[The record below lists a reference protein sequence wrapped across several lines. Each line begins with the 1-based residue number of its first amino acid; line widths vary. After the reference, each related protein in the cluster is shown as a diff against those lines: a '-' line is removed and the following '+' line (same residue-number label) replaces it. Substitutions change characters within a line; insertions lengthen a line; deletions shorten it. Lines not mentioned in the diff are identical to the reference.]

1 MTGYSGDS
9 RTFSDTDLGPA
20 AGYVIDASIA
30 VEYLLKTP
38 RGVRVADLVDSAVL
52 VAPEM
57 MDAEVL
63 SVLRRAVLNQH
74 IEESQA
80 LTVLS
85 ELTEWEVERISHRH
99 LVRLAWQHRH
109 NVSAYDALYV
119 AVARVYGLPLLTADG
134 RLAHAPELEITV
146 LNVPAA

>member
-1 MTGYSGDS
+1 MNEYSGDS
-9 RTFSDTDLGPA
+9 RPSSDTDLETT

-38 RGVRVADLVDSAVL
+38 RGLSVADLIDSAVL

-57 MDAEVL
+57 IDAEVL
-63 SVLRRAVLNQH
+63 SVLRRAVLNHH

-80 LTVLS
+80 LIVLS
-85 ELTEWEVERISHRH
+85 ELTEWAVERISHRY

-119 AVARVYGLPLLTADG
+119 AVARVYELPLLTADG
-134 RLAHAPELEITV
+134 RLAQAPELGITI
-146 LNVPAA
+146 LNVQAA

>member
-52 VAPEM
+52 VAPEI

-63 SVLRRAVLNQH
+63 SVLRRA
-74 IEESQA
+74 
-80 LTVLS
+80 
-85 ELTEWEVERISHRH
+85 W
-99 LVRLAWQHRH
+99 
-109 NVSAYDALYV
+109 
-119 AVARVYGLPLLTADG
+119 
-134 RLAHAPELEITV
+134 
-146 LNVPAA
+146 

>member
-1 MTGYSGDS
+1 MTEYSGDS
-9 RTFSDTDLGPA
+9 RPSSDTDLETT

-38 RGVRVADLVDSAVL
+38 RGLSVADLIDSAVL

-57 MDAEVL
+57 IDAEVL
-63 SVLRRAVLNQH
+63 SVLRRAVLNHH

-80 LTVLS
+80 LIVLS
-85 ELTEWEVERISHRH
+85 ELTEWAVERISHRY

-119 AVARVYGLPLLTADG
+119 AVARVYELPLLTADG
-134 RLAHAPELEITV
+134 RLAQAPELGITI
-146 LNVPAA
+146 LNVQAA

>member
-1 MTGYSGDS
+1 MTGYFGDS
-9 RTFSDTDLGPA
+9 RTFSDTDLEPV

-38 RGVRVADLVDSAVL
+38 RGLRVSDLIDSAVL

-80 LTVLS
+80 LIVLS
-85 ELTEWEVERISHRH
+85 ELTEWSVERISHRY
-99 LVRLAWQHRH
+99 LARLAWQHRH
-109 NVSAYDALYV
+109 NVSAYDALLCSGS
-119 AVARVYGLPLLTADG
+119 AC
-134 RLAHAPELEITV
+134 I
-146 LNVPAA
+146 